1 MTDITQTATSNI
13 EQTFIENAFGTV
25 TTKRLVF
32 YRAKGWLSGGSRQDI
47 PLQHVTSVRLD
58 ISRSIFA
65 GILLLFIGL
74 ACLGSGSA
82 LAVVFGLFALFFGVL
97 LIWGSPTV
105 VVNTAG
111 QDLNVAKGWPWVRG
125 EANKFVEGLR
135 GQLFRS

>member
-1 MTDITQTATSNI
+1 MTAITQTATANT
-13 EQTFIENAFGTV
+13 EQTFIQNAFGTV

-58 ISRSIFA
+58 ISRSIVA
-65 GILLLFIGL
+65 GILLILIGVS
-74 ACLGSGSA
+74 CLGSGNPV
-82 LAVVFGLFALFFGVL
+82 AVIFGLVATFFGVL
-97 LIWGSPTV
+97 LVWGSPTV

-125 EANKFVEGLR
+125 EANAFVEGLR